1 MHYGDPPNTAVV
13 KPTWLALLLSLSIV
27 VAYFGFILM
36 VASAK
41 PLLGTVLV
49 PGVSLALILA
59 AGLLLFCIVASSIF
73 VIMENRKAGKR
84 EAP

>member
-1 MHYGDPPNTAVV
+1 VHYGEPSDTAVV
-13 KPTWLALLLSLSIV
+13 KPTRLGLLLSLSIV

-36 VASAK
+36 VALAK
-41 PLLGTVLV
+41 PLLSMMLV

-59 AGLLLFCIVASSIF
+59 AGLLLFCIMASSIF
-73 VIMENRKAGKR
+73 VILENRKTGKR